1 METER
6 MMSLL
11 FLDKKVDLNPTEKN
25 IYYYIKSHLNKVVYM
40 RIKELAEANHVSTS
54 TILRFCRK
62 FDCQGFSDF
71 KLRLK
76 YYLNDMKYHPSTIQ
90 NYDETIYLDFL
101 IKSRN
106 QEFKNKLETVAKM
119 LSQAEL
125 LFFAGYG
132 TSAIIAEYAATL
144 FSRIHNFSFSIKDPT
159 NYPIYTLP
167 DYFNGKVCLVVFSVS
182 GQNAE
187 VLEIMERFRVH
198 DIQIIS
204 ITNTSLSKIAH
215 LSDINIPY
223 YINEEM
229 YQDSN
234 VTTHLPV
241 ISIIE
246 ILYKLVY
253 NKKQMK
259 AK

>member
-1 METER
+1 

-167 DYFNGKVCLVVFSVS
+167 DYFNGKVCLVVFFC
-182 GQNAE
+182 QW
-187 VLEIMERFRVH
+187 
-198 DIQIIS
+198 
-204 ITNTSLSKIAH
+204 TKC
-215 LSDINIPY
+215 
-223 YINEEM
+223 
-229 YQDSN
+229 
-234 VTTHLPV
+234 
-241 ISIIE
+241 
-246 ILYKLVY
+246 
-253 NKKQMK
+253 
-259 AK
+259 